1 MAFQLKIELIFCLTF
16 SYLYCIYCYRC
27 LHYNVLI
34 PESCMKIYE
43 NTKASDSYKIQVKHR
58 VRRPTEADSSEA
70 GVPFGC
76 CIIRVGDIVPT
87 K

>member
-1 MAFQLKIELIFCLTF
+1 MAFQLKIKLIFCLTF

-34 PESCMKIYE
+34 PEFLMKINE
-43 NTKASDSYKIQVKHR
+43 NMKASDSYKIQVKHR
-58 VRRPTEADSSEA
+58 VHRHTEADGSEA

-76 CIIRVGDIVPT
+76 CIIRVGDIAPT
-87 K
+87 Q